1 MFMFAYF
8 GIFQC
13 LTGFFY
19 ALLCLLVVLVISSS
33 NLARDYQDASWDGGG
48 GRGGVTQ

>member
-19 ALLCLLVVLVISSS
+19 ALLCLLVVLVLFSS
-33 NLARDYQDASWDGGG
+33 NLAKDYAGWGWGGWG
-48 GRGGVTQ
+48 CLTQ